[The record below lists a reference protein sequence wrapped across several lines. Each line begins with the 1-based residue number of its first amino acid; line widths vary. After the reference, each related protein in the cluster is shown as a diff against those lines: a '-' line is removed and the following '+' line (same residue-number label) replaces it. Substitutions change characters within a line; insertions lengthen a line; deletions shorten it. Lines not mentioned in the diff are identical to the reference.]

1 MSDAPDIDVT
11 MQCPDWL
18 AALPDA
24 EAIARAAAGAAL
36 QGQPPASEISLVLAD
51 DQFVATLNRDY
62 RGRDGATN
70 VLSFANDIPPGELPA
85 GAAPPAA
92 APAPVLLGDV
102 VVAFGVTRLEAEGD
116 ASGITH
122 HVSLADHLSHLIIH
136 GVLHLLGHDHQTDGE
151 ATRME
156 RLETELLAGLGIA
169 DPYRQPPPKP
179 APEHEDCN
187 EQRTR

>member
-36 QGQPPASEISLVLAD
+36 QGQPQASEISLVLAD

-62 RGRDGATN
+62 RGRDEVTN

-85 GAAPPAA
+85 GAAP
-92 APAPVLLGDV
+92 VLLGDV
-102 VVAFGVTRLEAEGD
+102 VVAFGVTRLEAEGG
-116 ASGITH
+116 ASGFAH
-122 HVSLADHLSHLIIH
+122 NVSLADHLSHLIIH

-169 DPYRQPPPKP
+169 DPYRRPPPKP
-179 APEHEDCN
+179 AREHEDCN
-187 EQRTR
+187 ERRPR